1 MTMAARIRKRKTTD
15 RDFLV
20 TLKSIST
27 GQVVPVGVFYAESSG
42 EAIDLA
48 KKMYSGCFA
57 GMETNDWMA
66 QASAV
71 AQRVV
76 AQ

>member
-1 MTMAARIRKRKTTD
+1 
-15 RDFLV
+15 
-20 TLKSIST
+20 
-27 GQVVPVGVFYAESSG
+27 
-42 EAIDLA
+42 LA

>member
-1 MTMAARIRKRKTTD
+1 MTMGARIRKRRETD

-27 GQVVPVGVFYAESSG
+27 GQVVPVGIFYAESSG

-48 KKMYSGCFA
+48 KKMYRGCFD
-57 GMETNDWMA
+57 GMETNDWTA

-76 AQ
+76 AK